1 MTRRLLASLLA
12 FVALAAT
19 PAAAQQPRADEPK
32 GPTIPADGTEVL
44 QYLLDLKRI
53 KPVTAQELKN
63 LNRLEDVI
71 VIVLG
76 QSNDWQGGNQSPLEW
91 ASHVMYNG
99 GAALVAADTKVD
111 FPRSFTGAR
120 ARVVGQSPT
129 RIPGTIVTGTAR
141 GTLYLGQPNM
151 PFVVP
156 LPRPPVGDG
165 PEWELFDGL
174 TRIATNTPSY
184 IQSPDPRG
192 EFGSQLAGFP
202 NGSFT
207 TEFGRSRNLDPDV
220 EFFALGGSGMNPDSK
235 RRYRF
240 LAIADPSVFINSMM
254 IGSDQEVAPDNL
266 QFAER
271 VIKYLSEEDG
281 RMKRTRCLL
290 IQNGEIVERFDT
302 VRSMMRPPLPLPNI
316 WAMQEKLTDLGNK
329 IIDQFET
336 NDTVN
341 KGFVGSTESERT
353 RRFKFIMEFILAMLC
368 IRAGWYLL
376 KRVWIA
382 RRKPDGPSAVAGG
395 LPSTAK
401 GDRPAGFF
409 DRRQRELL
417 RRNNLFEPVRTAI
430 RGMFV
435 EAGVPDD
442 AGKKLPRVVIADAV
456 TRSDTLRE
464 ALQDLWKIAY
474 GPARVVTVQR
484 WNLLE
489 PIFERVRQAHA
500 DGKWRFA

>member
-12 FVALAAT
+12 ILALAAT
-19 PAAAQQPRADEPK
+19 PASAQQPRADDPK

-44 QYLLDLKRI
+44 QFLLDRAKI
-53 KPVTAQELKN
+53 EPVKASDVRN
-63 LNRLEDVI
+63 LGRTDDVI
-71 VIVLG
+71 IIVLG
-76 QSNDWQGGNQSPLEW
+76 DPTRGNGQQPIHIANS
-91 ASHVMYNG
+91 VIKGG
-99 GAALVAADTKVD
+99 GAALIASDSAVLFANAFERVGNTQI
-111 FPRSFTGAR
+111 TGNPIS
-120 ARVVGQSPT
+120 GG
-129 RIPGTIVTGTAR
+129 PGTNADS
-141 GTLYLGQPNM
+141 LFLGMPNL

-156 LPRPPVGDG
+156 VERPLGDDG
-165 PEWELFDGL
+165 PEWEIFAGL
-174 TRIATNTPSY
+174 TRIATNRPSY
-184 IQSPDPRG
+184 LSVPLARREFSSLLATYPDDCYVT
-192 EFGSQLAGFP
+192 EQNEMKKVNP
-202 NGSFT
+202 N
-207 TEFGRSRNLDPDV
+207 RHY
-220 EFFALGGSGMNPDSK
+220 FAAAGSGPHPITA
-235 RRYRF
+235 RPYRF
-240 LAIADPSVFINSMM
+240 LALADPSVFINQMM
-254 IGSDQEVAPDNL
+254 LANDPVSGRTDNL
-266 QFAER
+266 EFASR
-271 VIKYLSEEDG
+271 AIGFLSEWNG
-281 RMKRTRCLL
+281 QPHRKRC
-290 IQNGEIVERFDT
+290 IFYQNGVLVERFDT

-316 WAMQEKLTDLGNK
+316 WAMQEKLTDLGNR

-368 IRAGWYLL
+368 LRAGWYLL

-401 GDRPAGFF
+401 GDRPAGVF

-442 AGKKLPRVVIADAV
+442 AGKKLPKVVISDAV

-500 DGKWRFA
+500 HGKWRFA